1 VPIYVQNIVLSMV
14 PQMIHHA
21 PEPAATKQKDRT
33 GRLRS
38 IAHSSKCGQ
47 AK

>member
-1 VPIYVQNIVLSMV
+1 MPG
-14 PQMIHHA
+14 
-21 PEPAATKQKDRT
+21 AANGSPSFGPDAINQKDRT

-38 IAHSSKCGQ
+38 IAHSDKYGQ